1 MKRVSKYWHRRKNSL
16 YLHAVRQL
24 MEALAPHAES
34 LIDVGSSGC
43 PYLDWYGWIP
53 HRTSLDLRTPY
64 LSPDINSIK
73 ADFLLWD
80 KDRSYDVG
88 TCLQVLEHIDRADLF
103 ARKLL
108 DTSGILIV
116 SVPYKWK
123 AKPGNSHVHD
133 PIDEAKMR
141 DWFQRDPN
149 YSIVIQEVTTAARRL
164 VNVYERGSSRVWKS
178 LRQRSSVD

>member
-1 MKRVSKYWHRRKNSL
+1 MKRVSKYWNRRKRSL

-24 MEALAPHAES
+24 TEALAPNAES
-34 LIDVGSSGC
+34 LLDVGSSGC

-53 HRTSLDLRTPY
+53 YRTSLDLRTPY
-64 LSPDINSIK
+64 CAPGVNSVR
-73 ADFLLWD
+73 ADFLDWE
-80 KDRSYDVG
+80 KDHDYDVC
-88 TCLQVLEHIDRADLF
+88 TCLQVLEHIERADLF

-108 DTSGILIV
+108 DTSSILIV
-116 SVPYKWK
+116 SVPYMWK

-164 VNVYERGSSRVWKS
+164 IGVYESGNSRVWKS
-178 LRQRSSVD
+178 LRHRSSVD

>member
-1 MKRVSKYWHRRKNSL
+1 M
-16 YLHAVRQL
+16 A
-24 MEALAPHAES
+24 ALAPHAES

-64 LSPDINSIK
+64 LSADINSIK
-73 ADFLLWD
+73 ADFLLWE
-80 KDRSYDVG
+80 KDRNYDVG

-123 AKPGNSHVHD
+123 AKTGNSHVHD

-164 VNVYERGSSRVWKS
+164 VNVYERGSTRAWKS